1 MVIVIVMIIIFII
14 SCYAGDMGLAIYA
27 AIPLFGGVI
36 WGIIGH
42 CLNKKFDKDMEYWE
56 IHDPEKFERAK
67 RLLEQE
73 ERRKRRR

>member
-1 MVIVIVMIIIFII
+1 MAIVLVMVIIFII
-14 SCYAGDMGLAIYA
+14 SCSVGDIGFATYA

-42 CLNKKFDKDMEYWE
+42 YLNKKFEKDMEYWE
-56 IHDPEKFERAK
+56 IHDPEKYERAK